1 MSNSDFLLMIH
12 NYIYLICGFYA
23 LFYVKEPKSVLKEP
37 LSNSVF
43 DTVCYYILIVF
54 CGYFSLA
61 ILLYKRKQ
69 EKKLAERNKK
79 IYDKK
84 ANKNKPEVGSF
95 FVWTEMVGI
104 NIGIVTAIENNI
116 IHMSLWPSKFG
127 DEKIKTKVDMND
139 LSILSDIDFY
149 NTQEEKNKKFQEI
162 IQHMETVSIPA
173 QELKLVN
180 LKKEYEEFKSLI
192 K

>member
-1 MSNSDFLLMIH
+1 MNNSDLLLIIH
-12 NYIYLICGFYA
+12 NCIYAICGVIATF
-23 LFYVKEPKSVLKEP
+23 LIKEPKIVIKEP
-37 LSNSVF
+37 LSNTIF
-43 DTVCYYILIVF
+43 NTLCYYIIIGLG
-54 CGYFSLA
+54 GYFSLA

-69 EKKLAERNKK
+69 EKDLVKRDKE
-79 IYDKK
+79 IYDNKT
-84 ANKNKPEVGSF
+84 NKNKPEVGSF

-104 NIGIVTAIENNI
+104 NIGIVSAIENNI
-116 IHMSLWPSKFG
+116 IHMLLWPSKFG

-149 NTQEEKNKKFQEI
+149 NTQEEKNKKIQEI
-162 IQHMETVSIPA
+162 IQHIETVSIPA